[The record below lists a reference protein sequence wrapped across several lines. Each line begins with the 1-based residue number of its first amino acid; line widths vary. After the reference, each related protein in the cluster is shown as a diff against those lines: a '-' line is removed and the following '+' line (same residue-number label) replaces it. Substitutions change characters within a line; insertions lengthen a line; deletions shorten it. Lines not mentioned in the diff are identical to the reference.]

1 MVSLGD
7 FAVLSGGL
15 LDVYEGLLQ
24 LLEVFVLVGLEVF
37 PSALDLHL
45 TDLNQRLVV
54 TFLLY

>member
-15 LDVYEGLLQ
+15 LDVDERLLQ
-24 LLEVFVLVGLEVF
+24 FVEVFGLVGLEVF

-45 TDLNQRLVV
+45 TDLDQGLVV
-54 TFLLY
+54 TLLLD